1 MMSSQMQ
8 NTKQKNLCFLLVK
21 NRLMAQTGLN
31 VFHYEKDKRKKNGKI
46 AVMVAIGM
54 CIAMLI
60 GYCSAAAYGYA
71 YLGLLELIPGMAMT
85 ISSVIVLFFTMFKTN
100 GEFFGF
106 RDYDMIMSL
115 PIPISTVVNSR
126 FVNMYLW
133 NTFFTILVMLPMG
146 TIYFIF
152 AKVTFTDIV
161 FWILGMLL
169 ASLIPTTIAAVF
181 GAVITAFS
189 SKFRYASAVA
199 SILSIAAIVGLMVL
213 SMSAGSQKSGLSN
226 LVDSKTGNL
235 NREVFSTLAP
245 QISEQLNRTYPPVA
259 LFQRAVSKGDWL
271 SFFLFAGISI
281 GWYGLFVFLLSIKF
295 RQINTALTSHQSKA
309 NYKMEK
315 LYASSTLLALYKKTI
330 ARILKSTI
338 CATNLLIGCVMA
350 ILFSTAILVVGPEKM
365 LKSMEMTPYL
375 PVVKNAAGYV
385 IAAMVSMTNTAS
397 VSLALEGKNIWLIQ
411 SLPIPPKKL
420 YDSYLLTNLTFTL
433 PTSVLCAI
441 FFCVAFKVDA
451 MTAFIIILTPVAF
464 SLFTAV
470 MGIFIGN
477 RLAYYDWQDEVQ
489 LVKQSMMSLFGML
502 GGMVVISI
510 CGVVANSGIIPL
522 QANLFTLL
530 LVVLL
535 FVLTVI
541 IYKHESKRPIK
552 E

>member
-71 YLGLLELIPGMAMT
+71 YLGLLELIPGIAMT
-85 ISSVIVLFFTMFKTN
+85 VSSVIVLFFTMFKTN

-152 AKVTFTDIV
+152 EKVTFTGIV

-169 ASLIPTTIAAVF
+169 SPLIPTTIAAVF

-199 SILSIAAIVGLMVL
+199 SVLSIAAIVGLMVL
-213 SMSAGSQKSGLSN
+213 SMSAGSQESGLSN

-235 NREVFSTLAP
+235 NQEVFSSLAP

-259 LFQRAVSKGDWL
+259 LFQRAVSKGDWV

-441 FFCVAFKVDA
+441 FFCIAFKVDV
-451 MTAFIIILTPVAF
+451 MTAFIIMLTPVAF

>member
-199 SILSIAAIVGLMVL
+199 SVLSIAAIVGLMVL
-213 SMSAGSQKSGLSN
+213 SMSAGSQESGLSN

-235 NREVFSTLAP
+235 NREVFSSLAP

-259 LFQRAVSKGDWL
+259 LFQRAVSKGDWV

-350 ILFSTAILVVGPEKM
+350 ILFSTVILVVGPEKM
-365 LKSMEMTPYL
+365 LKNMEMTPYL
-375 PVVKNAAGYV
+375 PVFKNAAGYV

-441 FFCVAFKVDA
+441 FFCIAFKVDV
-451 MTAFIIILTPVAF
+451 MTAFIIMLTPVAF

>member
-152 AKVTFTDIV
+152 EKVTFTGIL

-169 ASLIPTTIAAVF
+169 SPLIPTTIAAVF

-199 SILSIAAIVGLMVL
+199 SVLSIAAIVGLMVL
-213 SMSAGSQKSGLSN
+213 SMSAGSQESGLSN

-235 NREVFSTLAP
+235 NKEVFSSLAP

-259 LFQRAVSKGDWL
+259 LFQRAVSKGDWV

-441 FFCVAFKVDA
+441 FFCIAFKVDV
-451 MTAFIIILTPVAF
+451 MTAFIIMLTPVAF

>member
-152 AKVTFTDIV
+152 EKVTFTGIV

-169 ASLIPTTIAAVF
+169 SPLIPTTIAAVF

-199 SILSIAAIVGLMVL
+199 SVLSIAAIVGLMVL
-213 SMSAGSQKSGLSN
+213 SMSAGSQESGLSN

-235 NREVFSTLAP
+235 NKEVFSSLAP

-259 LFQRAVSKGDWL
+259 LFQRAVSKGDWV

-441 FFCVAFKVDA
+441 FFCIAFKVDV
-451 MTAFIIILTPVAF
+451 MTAFIIMLTPVAF

>member
-71 YLGLLELIPGMAMT
+71 YLGLLELIPGIAMT
-85 ISSVIVLFFTMFKTN
+85 VSSVIVLFFTMFKTN

-152 AKVTFTDIV
+152 EKVTFTGIL

-169 ASLIPTTIAAVF
+169 SPLIPTTIAAVF

-199 SILSIAAIVGLMVL
+199 SVLSIAAIVGLMVL
-213 SMSAGSQKSGLSN
+213 SMSAGSQESGLSN

-235 NREVFSTLAP
+235 NQEVFSSLAP

-259 LFQRAVSKGDWL
+259 LFQRAVSKGDWV

-441 FFCVAFKVDA
+441 FFCIAFKVDV
-451 MTAFIIILTPVAF
+451 MTAFIIMLTPVAF